1 MSTTSENT
9 WTRTRARTT
18 RATAASSTSWTGSA
32 RSRAC
37 AGTSRWSRWHARPCR
52 FGAPSS
58 TTPRCS
64 RSASRRFCWCGATT
78 SRPKRHRNSYS
89 STEGS
94 TMSEATQLNLPSA
107 VQVLAAGEAQIH
119 EIENK
124 MLQGIFACRS
134 TEAVEAS
141 ITFARFL
148 STSGITPENY
158 PVFLQ
163 MLEVEN
169 HWVIDAL
176 IGDRDPFLLLSS
188 VQPNRFIVS
197 RLLAMMTRWHK
208 GGIYHKNLSVIL
220 GVLQSVYSSAR
231 DGYRI
236 YPLTIADLN
245 AVGKHLDKQKGQD
258 DPLNRAILELL
269 EKISALEDAGD
280 PEMEEVAVHASRIRN
295 AFFDDRKKMD
305 DIIPPVLLVSAPGR
319 TEIEPRNR
327 VPAGSI
333 GSQRLRAA
341 TPPAE
346 PRPGKED

>member
-1 MSTTSENT
+1 MSQ
-9 WTRTRARTT
+9 
-18 RATAASSTSWTGSA
+18 ATEFEVSSAAD
-32 RSRAC
+32 
-37 AGTSRWSRWHARPCR
+37 
-52 FGAPSS
+52 
-58 TTPRCS
+58 
-64 RSASRRFCWCGATT
+64 
-78 SRPKRHRNSYS
+78 
-89 STEGS
+89 
-94 TMSEATQLNLPSA
+94 
-107 VQVLAAGEAQIH
+107 VLAAGEAQIH

-124 MLQGIFACRS
+124 MLQGIFSCRTS
-134 TEAVEAS
+134 EAVEAA
-141 ITFARFL
+141 ITYARFL

-176 IGDRDPFLLLSS
+176 IGNRDPFLLLSS

-236 YPLTIADLN
+236 YTLTIADLN
-245 AVGKHLDKQKGQD
+245 SVGKHLDKQEGQD
-258 DPLNRAILELL
+258 NPLNRAILELL

-280 PEMEEVAVHASRIRN
+280 PELEEVAVHASGIRN

-319 TEIEPRNR
+319 FEVEPRKR
-327 VPAGSI
+327 GPVGSTGAPA
-333 GSQRLRAA
+333 QLRAA
-341 TPPAE
+341 PAPQAGPAKPADQAKPADAVKPADPAKPE
-346 PRPGKED
+346 QEKKG